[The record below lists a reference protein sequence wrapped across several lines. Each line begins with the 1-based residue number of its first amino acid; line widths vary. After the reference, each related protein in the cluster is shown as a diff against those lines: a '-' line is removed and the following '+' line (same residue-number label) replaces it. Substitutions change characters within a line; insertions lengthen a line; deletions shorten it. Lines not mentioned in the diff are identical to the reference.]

1 MLKMIRERSGISSRR
16 SDFAC
21 HAVVARRRVIPSSFG
36 TRHWSFAALVVA
48 IMFSSANLKAA
59 ASVEDSSGIT
69 FPPSSAQKWVLPNG
83 LTIIVQEDHSAP
95 VASVQAW
102 CATGSIDEDAHLGAG
117 LSHILEHMLFQGTK
131 TRGKNEIAQQ
141 IQDVGGYIN
150 AYTSFDRTVFWIDVP
165 KDGVATALGVLTDA
179 MMNSTLP
186 PEEYRKEQ
194 EVIRREFAMGMDDPD
209 RVAGLLL
216 FGTAYQRHPYRFPV
230 IGEIEIYNQLTQE
243 QVMQYYKTRYVP
255 NNLTFIVVGDVDAE
269 KVRQQLTELFTPY
282 PEKSLKPVF
291 IPAEPPQLGWREVHR
306 EFPTELTHL
315 SLAWHIPEVTNPDV
329 PALDLLSTILGDG
342 RSSRLYRRVREEAG
356 LAFGIGAFSYT
367 PGDPGLFGI
376 DATVDPKKREAAEQ
390 LVMGIVDEVK
400 QAGVTAEELT
410 KAKKILLSHHLGAL
424 TTMRGQ
430 ASDIGSNWLLT
441 RNLNFSRDYL
451 AAVQKVTL
459 DDIKRVAANYL
470 TDSNLTVVSLNP
482 KGSLAAKAEGPKVAA
497 AAEIEK
503 FELSNGLRL
512 LVREDRRLPLV
523 AMGAVFRGGLLA
535 ETPQTNGITRLM
547 AKVLLKG
554 TKTRTAEQIAN
565 QIEAVGGSI
574 SSDAG
579 NNSFSVSLDVTKPD
593 VKLGVELLSDV
604 LLNATMPE
612 KAIAR
617 EKEIQIAAIQQ
628 EDEQLTSVARNIMR
642 QALFPQHPYALR
654 TNGSVE
660 SVRRL
665 TQKDL
670 LEFRDRYMVAKNGVI
685 FVFGDVKAAEVKQLF
700 EKALGGMKPGM
711 LALTDMH
718 PASPLSGIETV
729 ESRKEKAQGVIMV
742 GFRGASI
749 SSPDRHALELI
760 DEASSDL
767 GSRFFVRIREQMGL
781 AYYVGASQM
790 QGLVPGLF
798 AFYLGTD
805 PQKIEPVKTAL
816 LDEIHKLANDGLTN
830 QELARAK
837 KKLIGQ
843 QEIAN
848 QSNEAF
854 GYQCALE
861 ELYGLGFDYYKR
873 LEHDVDAVTLDD
885 IKRVAAKYFR
895 DQPYVL
901 ATVRPPEGSAAA
913 KQK

>member
-1 MLKMIRERSGISSRR
+1 MWRR
-16 SDFAC
+16 G
-21 HAVVARRRVIPSSFG
+21 VAE
-36 TRHWSFAALVVA
+36 LVVA
-48 IMFSSANLKAA
+48 FMFSSSDLDAA
-59 ASVEDSSGIT
+59 PPTDAPVIT
-69 FPPSSAQKWVLPNG
+69 FPASTAQKWILPDG

-95 VASVQAW
+95 VASVQVW
-102 CATGSIDEDAHLGAG
+102 CATGSVYEDQHIGAG
-117 LSHILEHMLFQGTK
+117 LSHILEHMLFKGTK
-131 TRGKNEIAQQ
+131 TRSTNAIAQK

-165 KDGVATALGVLTDA
+165 KDGVATALDVLADA

-186 PEEYRKEQ
+186 PEEYQKEQ

-209 RVAGLLL
+209 RMAGLLL
-216 FGTAYQRHPYRFPV
+216 FATAYQRHPYRFPV
-230 IGEIEIYNQLTQE
+230 IGDIEIYNQLTQE

-255 NNLTFIVVGDVDAE
+255 NNLTFIVVGDVVAE
-269 KVRQQLTELFTPY
+269 KVRQQLTDLFKAY
-282 PEKSLKPVF
+282 PEKSLQPVF
-291 IPAEPPQLGWREVHR
+291 VPAEPPQLGRREAHE

-356 LAFGIGAFSYT
+356 LAFRIAAFSYT

-376 DATVDPKKREAAEQ
+376 DATLDPKKREAAGQ
-390 LVMGIVDEVK
+390 LVLRIVDEVK
-400 QAGVTAEELT
+400 QAGVTAEELA
-410 KAKKILLSHHLGAL
+410 KAKKITLSHQLGNL

-430 ASDIGSNWLLT
+430 ASDIGSNWFLT

-451 AAVQKVTL
+451 DAVQKVTL

-470 TDSNLTVVSLNP
+470 TESNLTVTSLNP
-482 KGSLAAKAEGPKVAA
+482 KGSLAAKAEGPKIAA
-497 AAEIEK
+497 AADIQK
-503 FELSNGLRL
+503 LELSNGLRL
-512 LVREDRRLPLV
+512 LVREDRRLPLI
-523 AMGAVFRGGLLA
+523 AMGAVFRSGLLA

-574 SSDAG
+574 SSEAG
-579 NNSFSVSLDVTKPD
+579 NNSFAVSLDITKPD

-604 LLNATMPE
+604 LLNATMPKE
-612 KAIAR
+612 AIAR
-617 EKEIQIAAIQQ
+617 EKEVQIAAIKQD
-628 EDEQLTSVARNIMR
+628 EEQLTTVARNILR
-642 QALFPQHPYALR
+642 QALFTQHPYALR
-654 TNGSVE
+654 ASGSVD
-660 SVRRL
+660 SVQRL

-670 LEFRDRYMVAKNGVI
+670 LEFRDRYVVAKNGVI

-700 EKALGGMKPGM
+700 EKALDRMRPGA
-711 LALTDMH
+711 LALTDAH
-718 PASPLSGIETV
+718 PAAPLNKTESV
-729 ESRKEKAQGVIMV
+729 ESQKDKAQGIIMV
-742 GFRGASI
+742 GYRGAAI
-749 SSPDRHALELI
+749 FSPDRYALQLI

-767 GSRFFVRIREQMGL
+767 GSRFFIRIREQMGL

-790 QGLVPGLF
+790 EGLVPGLF

-805 PQKIEPVKTAL
+805 PQKIEPVKAAL
-816 LDEIHKLANDGLTN
+816 LDEIHKLATDGLTN
-830 QELARAK
+830 EELARAK
-837 KKLIGQ
+837 KKVIGQ

-848 QSNEAF
+848 QSNDSF
-854 GYQCALE
+854 GYQCALDE
-861 ELYGLGFDYYKR
+861 IYGLGFNYYKS
-873 LEHDVDAVTLDD
+873 LEHGVEAVSLDD

-913 KQK
+913 NKK

>member
-1 MLKMIRERSGISSRR
+1 MHRIQVSKLVASALL
-16 SDFAC
+16 FA
-21 HAVVARRRVIPSSFG
+21 
-36 TRHWSFAALVVA
+36 
-48 IMFSSANLKAA
+48 MANLKAA
-59 ASVEDSSGIT
+59 PPEPLPMIG
-69 FPPSSAQKWVLPNG
+69 FPPSTAQKWILPNG
-83 LTIIVQEDHSAP
+83 LTIIVREDHSAP

-102 CATGSIDEDAHLGAG
+102 CATGSIDEDQHLGAG
-117 LSHILEHMLFQGTK
+117 LSHILEHMLFKGTK
-131 TRGKNEIAQQ
+131 TRSANQIAQS

-165 KDGVATALGVLTDA
+165 TDGVSTALDVLTDA
-179 MMNSTLP
+179 MMNSSLP
-186 PEEYRKEQ
+186 PEEYQKEQ

-209 RVAGLLL
+209 RMAGLLL
-216 FGTAYQRHPYRFPV
+216 FATAYQRHPYRFPV
-230 IGEIEIYNQLTQE
+230 IGELEIYNQLTQE

-255 NNLTFIVVGDVDAE
+255 NNLTFVVVGDVNGE
-269 KVRQQLTELFTPY
+269 KVQQQLSDLFNAY

-291 IPAEPPQLGWREVHR
+291 IPSEPPQLGRREVHE
-306 EFPTELTHL
+306 EFATELTHF
-315 SLAWHIPEVTNPDV
+315 SMAWHIPEVTSPDV

-356 LAFGIGAFSYT
+356 LAFGISAFSYT

-376 DATVDPKKREAAEQ
+376 DATLDPKKREAAEQ
-390 LVMGIVDEVK
+390 LALQIVDEVR
-400 QAGVTAEELT
+400 QTGVTADELD
-410 KAKKILLSHHLGAL
+410 KAKKITLSQHLGAL

-441 RNLNFSRDYL
+441 RDLNFSRHYL
-451 AAVQKVTL
+451 DAVQQVTL
-459 DDIKRVAANYL
+459 DDVKRVAKTYL
-470 TDSNLTVVSLNP
+470 TENNLTVVSLNP
-482 KGSLAAKAEGPKVAA
+482 KGSLSGKAELVKPVAA
-497 AAEIEK
+497 GEVQK

-512 LVREDRRLPLV
+512 LVREDHRLPLV
-523 AMGAVFRGGLLA
+523 GMGAVFRGGLLA
-535 ETPQTNGITRLM
+535 ETPQDNGITRLM
-547 AKVLLKG
+547 TKVLLKG

-565 QIEAVGGSI
+565 ELESVGGSI

-579 NNSFSVSLDVTKPD
+579 NNSFSVSVDVMKPD
-593 VKLGVELLSDV
+593 VKLGLSLLSDV
-604 LLNATMPE
+604 LLNATFPE

-628 EDEQLTSVARNIMR
+628 EEEQLTSVARNIMR

-654 TNGSVE
+654 SNGLLDAVQH
-660 SVRRL
+660 L

-670 LEFRDRYMVAKNGVI
+670 LDLRDRYVVAKYGVI
-685 FVFGDVKAAEVKQLF
+685 YIFGDVKDAEVKTLDGQTLGQMTSG
-700 EKALGGMKPGM
+700 ELDIIDAKASMPLAKPTM
-711 LALTDMH
+711 
-718 PASPLSGIETV
+718 V
-729 ESRKEKAQGVIMV
+729 ESRKDKAQGVIMV
-742 GFRGASI
+742 GFRGASR
-749 SSPDRHALELI
+749 SSPDRYALELI

-805 PQKIEPVKTAL
+805 PQKIEKVKTEL
-816 LDEIHKLANDGLTN
+816 LDEIHKLANEGLTPD
-830 QELARAK
+830 ELARAK

-848 QSNEAF
+848 QSNDAF
-854 GYQCALE
+854 GYHCALD
-861 ELYGLGFDYYKR
+861 ELYGLGFDYYKQ
-873 LEHDVDAVTLDD
+873 LEHDVNTVTLEDT
-885 IKRVAAKYFR
+885 KQVAAKYFR